1 MPRITPID
9 PYKLIKILSKGSH
22 IILIDA
28 RRVRIVVP
36 VHPGRLVKPGHV
48 RAIISVYS
56 RITAARGS
64 LSFLRGS
71 RRGRGGGLSFLRG

>member
-1 MPRITPID
+1 LPRITPID

-36 VHPGRLVKPGHV
+36 VHPGRLVKPGLV
-48 RAIISVYS
+48 RAII
-56 RITAARGS
+56 REA
-64 LSFLRGS
+64 
-71 RRGRGGGLSFLRG
+71 GLTRERYFELLEKDC